1 MIVFLFVAAVL
12 LSGLFSGM
20 ETGLYTTSR
29 LRIRLDADAGLR
41 AAVRARELLADMPTL
56 LTVLLVSNN
65 AANWTASLLAQV
77 LLLKWGV
84 ADPEAVGTLGVSV
97 VLFLLAESLPKQAF
111 RRGREHL
118 LYPVLPV
125 LSAVH
130 AFLRV
135 PTRPLTAF
143 ARWLSGVMGRR
154 IRSGGAVRGRR
165 EALFHTGMQEGF
177 LTQFQERVARGVLGM
192 RSRTAEHEA
201 LSVESFPRT
210 RLGVPGIEA
219 PEACRDQRV
228 LVLDREGQSVVGW
241 VPMGGLWAAEGGF
254 RAARL
259 RDARPVLQ
267 VEGGM
272 SLNRVYLR
280 LDRLG
285 TGLAV
290 LRRADGTPGV
300 LDAHRLR
307 QRVMGADG
315 EDAE

>member
-1 MIVFLFVAAVL
+1 MIVSLFIAAVL

-29 LRIRLDADAGLR
+29 LRIRLDADAGIR

-65 AANWTASLLAQV
+65 VANWTASLLAQV
-77 LLLKWGV
+77 LLIQWGV
-84 ADPEAVGTLGVSV
+84 SDPEAVGTFGVSV

-118 LYPVLPV
+118 LYPVLPM
-125 LSAVH
+125 LSAAH
-130 AFLRV
+130 AVLRV
-135 PTRPLTAF
+135 PTWPLTAF
-143 ARWLSGVMGRR
+143 ARWFSGVMGHR
-154 IRSGGAVRGRR
+154 IGSGGAVRGKR
-165 EALFHTGMQEGF
+165 EALFHAGMQEGF
-177 LTQFQERVARGVLGM
+177 LTQFQERVARGVLEM

-219 PEACRDQRV
+219 PESCRDQRV
-228 LVLDREGQSVVGW
+228 LVLDHEGQNVVGW
-241 VPMGGLWAAEGGF
+241 VPMGGLWAPEGGF
-254 RAARL
+254 RAARQG
-259 RDARPVLQ
+259 DTRPVLQ
-267 VEGGM
+267 VEGDM

-290 LRRADGTPGV
+290 LRRADGSPGV

-315 EDAE
+315 GGAE